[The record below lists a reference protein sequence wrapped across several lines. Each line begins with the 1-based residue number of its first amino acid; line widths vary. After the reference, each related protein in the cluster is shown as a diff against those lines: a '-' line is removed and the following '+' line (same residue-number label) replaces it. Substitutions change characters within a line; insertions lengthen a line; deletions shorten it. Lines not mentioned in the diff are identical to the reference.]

1 MTGSNV
7 VLAQPRGFCAG
18 VRRAI
23 GIVERALDLHG
34 APVYVRKE
42 IVHNHYIVSE
52 LKKRGAV
59 FVDSEDEVPQGAV
72 CVFSAHG
79 VSPGVR
85 SSAAERQLE
94 VIDATCPLV
103 SKVHQEAVRFAR
115 DGRTILLVG
124 HEGHE
129 EVEGVL
135 GEAPDR
141 VVVIETEEDVRRL
154 GLPDDTPV
162 AVLTQ
167 TTLSFD
173 ETAKVVE
180 ALRARFT
187 DLITPNDDD
196 ICYASQNRQ
205 NAVKDLARRNDLVL
219 VVGSLN
225 SSNSL
230 RMVEVAREHGAA
242 AHLVPDEGHLE
253 PAWLEGV
260 STIGISSG
268 ASAPEILVD
277 GLVARLAAL
286 GFDGVELQQGIA
298 EDVVFSMPGRLAD
311 PATGRVPQTP
321 LAGEALSSPGGA
333 R

>member
-1 MTGSNV
+1 MSAGNA

-23 GIVERALDLHG
+23 GIVERALDMHG

-42 IVHNHYIVSE
+42 IVHNHHIVSE
-52 LKKRGAV
+52 LEARGAV
-59 FVDSEDEVPQGAV
+59 FVDSEEEVPHGAV

-85 SSAAERQLE
+85 TAAAGRQLD

-115 DGRTILLVG
+115 AGRTILLVG

-129 EVEGVL
+129 EIEGVL

-141 VVVIETEEDVRRL
+141 IVVVGTEDEVRRL

-173 ETAKVVE
+173 ETARVVE

-187 DLITPNDDD
+187 DLITPGDD

-205 NAVKDLARRNDLVL
+205 NAVKDLARDNDLVL
-219 VVGSLN
+219 IVGSRN

-230 RMVEVAREHGAA
+230 RMVEVARDHGAA
-242 AHLVPDEGHLE
+242 AHLVPDAQHLRA
-253 PAWLEGV
+253 AWLENV
-260 STIGISSG
+260 ASVGISAG

-277 GLVARLAAL
+277 GLLSRLAAL
-286 GFDGVELQQGIA
+286 GFDQVELQQGLA
-298 EDVVFSMPGRLAD
+298 EDVVFAMPGRLAD
-311 PATGRVPQTP
+311 PVTGRVPRTP
-321 LAGEALSSPGGA
+321 LAGEITPAPGGG
-333 R
+333 

>member
-1 MTGSNV
+1 MTGSV

-59 FVDSEDEVPQGAV
+59 FVDSEDEVPKGAV

-85 SSAAERQLE
+85 SSAVERQLE

-135 GEAPDR
+135 GEAPER
-141 VVVIETEEDVRRL
+141 IVVIETEEDVRRL

-187 DLITPNDDD
+187 DLITPGDDD

-205 NAVKDLARRNDLVL
+205 NAVKDLARDNDLVL
-219 VVGSLN
+219 IVGSHN

-230 RMVEVAREHGAA
+230 RMVEVARDHGAA
-242 AHLVPDEGHLE
+242 AHLVPDEQHLE
-253 PAWLEGV
+253 AAWLKDV
-260 STIGISSG
+260 SSVGISAG

-277 GLVARLAAL
+277 GLVARLAEL
-286 GFDGVELQQGIA
+286 GFDQVEFQRGIA

-311 PATGRVPQTP
+311 PVTGRVPQTP
-321 LAGEALSSPGGA
+321 LAGEVSPAPGGV